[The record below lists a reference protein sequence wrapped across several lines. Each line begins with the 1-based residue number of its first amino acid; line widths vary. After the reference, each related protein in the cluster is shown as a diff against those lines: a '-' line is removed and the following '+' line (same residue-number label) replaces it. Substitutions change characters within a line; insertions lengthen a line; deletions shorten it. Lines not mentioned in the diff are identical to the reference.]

1 MSFQDYRPP
10 TISTFDPTIIPY
22 QYEVI
27 KNVRQHYDYS
37 LGVHE
42 ILLSGAIG
50 SSKSTIMAHTIVTH
64 CLIYKGARALI
75 GRLSMPSLRA
85 TLFNKI
91 LEHIGNDLIE
101 GKDYEVNQ
109 TTASIK
115 FRNGSEILS
124 RSWSDK
130 KYFKVRS
137 LELSCVG
144 IDELTETDTDD
155 FYKEIKMRVGRIPQ
169 IKENIIISATNPGDP
184 SSWQYKYFIQPNS
197 GGINHRT
204 RHVFYSKT
212 SENPFLPPQ
221 YLQQLKSDLDP
232 KEARRML
239 LGEWLSLRDDVIYYE
254 YNSDVQYRK
263 EKWRPRE
270 GTPISISWD
279 FNIGDGK
286 PLSAVAMCYQDG
298 AFHIFEEVV
307 VDGART
313 EDALDEFFER
323 GIIRQGPYYEID
335 GDASG
340 KSRSTNSK
348 HSDYD
353 IIKQRLSQEG
363 INYGYRV
370 RLSNPPVR
378 TRHNLV
384 NAYCRNSLG
393 EVRLFVWNCKTAD
406 EGLRLTALKN
416 GSSYVED
423 DSKRFQHITT
433 AIGYCIARVHKDENR
448 SEQRTVIL

>member
-1 MSFQDYRPP
+1 MIGSTP
-10 TISTFDPTIIPY
+10 TLAEFVPLPMQMRVLRDIQRF
-22 QYEVI
+22 
-27 KNVRQHYDYS
+27 DYS
-37 LGVHE
+37 LGTHE
-42 ILLSGAIG
+42 ILLSGSVG
-50 SSKSTIMAHTIVTH
+50 SSKSILLAHIMLRH
-64 CLIYKGARALI
+64 CLENSHAGVMMGRRALPD
-75 GRLSMPSLRA
+75 LKD
-85 TLFNKI
+85 TLYKKV
-91 LEHIGNDLIE
+91 LEHIGSVPESLYSAHDSVARVQF
-101 GKDYEVNQ
+101 K
-109 TTASIK
+109 
-115 FRNGSEILS
+115 NGSNIIA
-124 RSWSDK
+124 RSWADK
-130 KYFKVRS
+130 HYSKLRS
-137 LELSCVG
+137 LELSLAT
-144 IDELTETDTDD
+144 IEELTENDD
-155 FYKEIKMRVGRIPQ
+155 DDSEAYLETTFRVGRLPH
-169 IKENIIISATNPGDP
+169 IKTPLIVSATNPDSP
-184 SSWQYKYFIQPNS
+184 SHWVYKRFIEPNS
-197 GGINHRT
+197 GGHKHPT
-204 RHVFYSKT
+204 RHVYYSRT
-212 SENPFLPPQ
+212 EDNPYLPSS
-221 YLQQLKSDLDP
+221 YIDQLKRDLDP
-232 KEARRML
+232 KMARRML
-239 LGEWLSLRDDVIYYE
+239 YGEWIEIKDDVIYYE

-406 EGLRLTALKN
+406 EGLRLTALKK

-448 SEQRTVIL
+448 TEQRTVIL